1 MNTELDA
8 VLELVSMLTP
18 TLIVVAAALLSLF

>member
-1 MNTELDA
+1 MNTEFDA